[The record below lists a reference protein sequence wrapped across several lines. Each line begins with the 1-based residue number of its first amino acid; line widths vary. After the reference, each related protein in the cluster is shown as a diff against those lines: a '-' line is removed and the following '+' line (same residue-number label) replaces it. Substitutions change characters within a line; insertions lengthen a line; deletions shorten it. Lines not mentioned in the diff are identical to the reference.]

1 MRMKVLVW
9 ACGFQKRFAGP
20 YLYKE
25 AKRQGFDVALT
36 GSRAHPETML
46 PALESYKPDWVFCF
60 ALRPNFRRYY
70 RRIRESGAKLLFW
83 YPDMT
88 EQTRDRMWRRRLAN
102 RADVLVFSILE
113 TAQRYRNLA
122 PTVLW
127 MPQYFDHRSCMRNG
141 ALPMRLDP
149 SKKIYDLCF
158 MGSTDRTRRKWL
170 YELDRRYKCRFVLDR
185 IGRHGEIREWDMAE
199 VYAQSRVAFNV
210 QRSLFLNPGPFVV
223 SNRTY
228 NAMGSGAAF
237 INHKVQ
243 NLDYMWKEGVH
254 CAMHDDNFDDLVRKI
269 DFYLEHDDVREE
281 IAACGQRNVLRYHTL
296 EQRVAEY
303 WQVMGTIHRF
313 NCLPRIISPDH
324 AGYGMWTQINE

>member
-1 MRMKVLVW
+1 MKVLVW

-20 YLYKE
+20 YLYRE
-25 AKRQGFDVALT
+25 AKRQGFDVMLT
-36 GSRAHPETML
+36 GSRAHPEEML
-46 PALESYKPDWVFCF
+46 SALESYRPDWVFCF
-60 ALRPNFRRYY
+60 ALRPGFRRYY
-70 RRIRESGAKLLFW
+70 RQIRNSGAKLLFW

-88 EQTRDRMWRRRLAN
+88 ERTRDRMWRRQLAN

-113 TAQRYRNLA
+113 TARRYCDLA

-127 MPQYFDHRSCMRNG
+127 MPQYFDHRSCMRDG
-141 ALPMRLDP
+141 ALPTRLDP

-158 MGSTDRTRRKWL
+158 MGSTDGVRRKWL
-170 YELDRRYKCRFVLDR
+170 GKLDRRYKCKFVLDR
-185 IGRHGEIREWDMAE
+185 IGRSGEIREWDMAE
-199 VYAQSRVAFNV
+199 VYAQSKVAFNI

-237 INHKVQ
+237 VNHKVQ
-243 NLDYMWKEGVH
+243 NLDYVWEEGAH
-254 CAMHDDNFDDLVRKI
+254 CAMHDDTFDDLVRKI

-281 IAACGQRNVLRYHTL
+281 MAVRGQRNVLRYHTL

-303 WQVMGTIHRF
+303 WQVMRTIQKSGT
-313 NCLPRIISPDH
+313 LPRIISPNH
-324 AGYGMWTQINE
+324 AGYGMWTRTNG